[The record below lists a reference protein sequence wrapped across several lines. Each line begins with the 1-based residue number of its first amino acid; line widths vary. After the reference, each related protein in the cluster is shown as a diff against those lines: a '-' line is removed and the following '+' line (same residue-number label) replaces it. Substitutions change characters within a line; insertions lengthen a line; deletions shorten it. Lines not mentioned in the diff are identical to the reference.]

1 MFMNKVLSNCVEV
14 KNIQNNKNIIT
25 QLLSI
30 DENKTG
36 IKYLIQFET
45 NDEIIPLRIK
55 NSIYDCVSDIKINN
69 ELATIYK
76 IDYNVIDKEE
86 NVYTENNVFLFNYP
100 TCEFVI
106 KNLKKQKINVNFM
119 AYVLKNDA
127 RKQIIL

>member
-76 IDYNVIDKEE
+76 IDYNVIDKKE
-86 NVYTENNVFLFNYP
+86 NVYTENNIFLFNYP

>member
-1 MFMNKVLSNCVEV
+1 MNKVLSNCVEV

-76 IDYNVIDKEE
+76 IDYKVIDKKE
-86 NVYTENNVFLFNYP
+86 NVYNENNIFLFNYP

>member
-1 MFMNKVLSNCVEV
+1 MFGNKVLSNCVEV

-76 IDYNVIDKEE
+76 IDYNVIDKKE

>member
-1 MFMNKVLSNCVEV
+1 MFVNTVLSNCVEV

-30 DENKTG
+30 DKNKTG

-69 ELATIYK
+69 ELATIYN
-76 IDYNVIDKEE
+76 YNVIDKEE

-100 TCEFVI
+100 TSEFVI

>member
-1 MFMNKVLSNCVEV
+1 
-14 KNIQNNKNIIT
+14 
-25 QLLSI
+25 LSI

-76 IDYNVIDKEE
+76 IDYNVIDKKE
-86 NVYTENNVFLFNYP
+86 NVYTENNIFLFNYP

>member
-1 MFMNKVLSNCVEV
+1 MFENKVLSNCVEV
-14 KNIQNNKNIIT
+14 KNIQNNKDIIT

-76 IDYNVIDKEE
+76 IDYNVIDRKE